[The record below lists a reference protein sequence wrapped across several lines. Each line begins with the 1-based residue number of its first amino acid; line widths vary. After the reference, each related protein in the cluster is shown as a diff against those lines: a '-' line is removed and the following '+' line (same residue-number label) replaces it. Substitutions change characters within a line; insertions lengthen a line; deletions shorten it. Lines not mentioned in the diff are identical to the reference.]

1 MITVSVLIPTLN
13 EESTIEPLLQ
23 RLASEA
29 PFEIL
34 VADGG
39 STDRTAQLAAPHA
52 AVLSCPRGRGPQ
64 LNHAAR
70 AARGDVLLFLHA
82 DVRPAPSSL
91 AAIRQA
97 LADPSV
103 AGGNFD
109 ILYEGN
115 DTAARVF
122 SWINRR
128 RCRFG
133 IFYGDSGIFCRRRV
147 FHHLGGFRDIPILE
161 DYEFGRRLWK
171 HGRFLTLP
179 HPIHVSAR
187 RWRKAGLFP
196 TLWVWFW
203 IQALY
208 LSGVSPRRLSRM
220 YRDVR

>member
-1 MITVSVLIPTLN
+1 LTTISVIIPTLN
-13 EESTIEPLLQ
+13 EESTIGPLLD
-23 RLASEA
+23 RLVKES

-34 VADGG
+34 IADGG
-39 STDRTAQLAAPHA
+39 STDRTTQLAAPYA
-52 AVLSCPRGRGPQ
+52 TVLPCPRGRGPQ

-70 AARGDVLLFLHA
+70 AARGDVLLFLHS
-82 DVRPAPSSL
+82 DVRLAPASL
-91 AAIRQA
+91 AAIQHA
-97 LADPSV
+97 LADPTV

-109 ILYEGN
+109 ILYEGS

-128 RCRFG
+128 RYRFG
-133 IFYGDSGIFCRRRV
+133 IFYGDSGIFCRRHV

-171 HGRFLTLP
+171 HGRFVTLSQ
-179 HPIHVSAR
+179 PILVSAR

-196 TLWVWFW
+196 TLWAWFW

-208 LSGVSPRRLSRM
+208 LSGVSPWRLSRM